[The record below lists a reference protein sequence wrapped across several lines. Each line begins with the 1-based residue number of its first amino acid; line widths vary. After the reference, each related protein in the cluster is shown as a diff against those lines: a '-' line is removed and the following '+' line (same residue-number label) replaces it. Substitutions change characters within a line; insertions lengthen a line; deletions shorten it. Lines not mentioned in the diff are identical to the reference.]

1 MAPLLLVLLVVLL
14 SAMVI
19 AYALVAL
26 ATVNLW
32 RLVPRGEEGSDED
45 RPERVVPGGTLGRRG
60 GKRRCPEAGHRPP
73 TRRGGR
79 ARCSHR
85 RRR

>member
-1 MAPLLLVLLVVLL
+1 MLLVLLVVFL

-32 RLVPRGEEGSDED
+32 RLVPRGEEGNDED
-45 RPERVVPGGTLGRRG
+45 RPKRVMPGGTLGMTR
-60 GKRRCPEAGHRPP
+60 KRRCPEAAHRPP
-73 TRRGGR
+73 TRGGR

-85 RRR
+85 RRH